1 MPTWLSIVLSLGGS
15 TFCGLAVSALWHFLE
30 KRYQNAN
37 KYAQN
42 QELKQI
48 KSLIAEKIN
57 PIRTNIE
64 NIQERLIEAKQT
76 EILSLR
82 CEMLDIY
89 NRCKTKGY
97 AEESDR
103 VTFDE
108 LHNRYNKLGGNHYV
122 DFLNNIRYEMLQLP
136 RVSQQ
141 DKEN

>member
-15 TFCGLAVSALWHFLE
+15 TLCGLVVSALWHVLA

-37 KYAQN
+37 RYAHN

-48 KSLIAEKIN
+48 QSLITEKID
-57 PIRTNIE
+57 PIRTDIN
-64 NIQERLIEAKQT
+64 NIQERMIESKQA

-89 NRCKTKGY
+89 HRCKTQGY

-108 LHNRYNKLGGNHYV
+108 LYNRYHKLGGNHYV
-122 DFLNNIRYEMLQLP
+122 DFLNTIKYEMLELP
-136 RVSQQ
+136 QVSQHN
-141 DKEN
+141 KEN

>member
-15 TFCGLAVSALWHFLE
+15 TFCGLAVSALWHFLSN
-30 KRYQNAN
+30 RHQNAN
-37 KYAQN
+37 KYEQN
-42 QELKQI
+42 QEIKQI
-48 KSLIAEKIN
+48 KSLIAEKID
-57 PIRTNIE
+57 PIRADIE
-64 NIQERLIEAKQT
+64 NIQERLIEEKQT

-89 NRCKTKGY
+89 HRCKTQGY

-108 LHNRYNKLGGNHYV
+108 LHDRYNKLGGNHYA
-122 DFLNNIRYEMLQLP
+122 DFLNSIRHEILKLP
-136 RVSQQ
+136 RVLQQ

>member
-15 TFCGLAVSALWHFLE
+15 TFCGLAVSALWHVLE

-37 KYAQN
+37 KYTHN

-48 KSLIAEKIN
+48 KSLITEKID
-57 PIRTNIE
+57 PIRTDIK
-64 NIQERLIEAKQT
+64 NIQERMIESKQT
-76 EILSLR
+76 EILGLR

-89 NRCKTKGY
+89 HRCKAQGY

-108 LHNRYNKLGGNHYV
+108 LHNRYNKLGGNHYI
-122 DFLNNIRYEMLQLP
+122 DFLNTIRYEIFELP
-136 RVSQQ
+136 RVSQE